1 MNKQLQNIL
10 HKPDIT
16 GNIEYLQKLENE
28 TYEKAYEYK
37 TLKNE
42 LLISQWDLRGKYVRI
57 SKERSYNNAV
67 YIHVYEQFV
76 TCDKHDTRIY
86 LNGLSFKYNDS
97 SYLDDIW
104 FEFDA
109 HKQLSYNLN
118 EFLNLTI
125 IELSSDEF
133 KSKYMKMISETESL
147 YDKSEKLIKNLK

>member
-1 MNKQLQNIL
+1 MNKKLQNIL

-16 GNIEYLQKLENE
+16 KNIEYLQKLEND
-28 TYEKAYEYK
+28 TYDKAYEYK

-42 LLISQWDLRGKYVRI
+42 LLISQRDLRGMYVSI
-57 SKERSYNNAV
+57 LKEHSYNRI

-76 TCDKHDTRIY
+76 TCDKHDTIVY

-97 SYLDDIW
+97 PYLDDIW

-109 HKQLSYNLN
+109 HKQLSYSLN

-125 IELSSDEF
+125 TELTADEF
-133 KSKYMKMISETESL
+133 KSKYMEMICKTKAL
-147 YDKSEKLIKNLK
+147 YDKSEKLIKNMNL

>member
-42 LLISQWDLRGKYVRI
+42 LLISQRDLRGKYVRI

-76 TCDKHDTRIY
+76 TCDKHDTRVY

-97 SYLDDIW
+97 PYLDDIW

-125 IELSSDEF
+125 IEVSADDF

>member
-1 MNKQLQNIL
+1 M
-10 HKPDIT
+10 DC
-16 GNIEYLQKLENE
+16 
-28 TYEKAYEYK
+28 
-37 TLKNE
+37 
-42 LLISQWDLRGKYVRI
+42 
-57 SKERSYNNAV
+57 
-67 YIHVYEQFV
+67 F
-76 TCDKHDTRIY
+76 
-86 LNGLSFKYNDS
+86 FKYNDS

-133 KSKYMKMISETESL
+133 KSKYMKMISETESI

>member
-1 MNKQLQNIL
+1 MILICSFLDSLQTNHIYVVYNI
-10 HKPDIT
+10 KVIYV
-16 GNIEYLQKLENE
+16 IS
-28 TYEKAYEYK
+28 
-37 TLKNE
+37 E
-42 LLISQWDLRGKYVRI
+42 LF
-57 SKERSYNNAV
+57 NNAV

-118 EFLNLTI
+118 EVLNLTI

-133 KSKYMKMISETESL
+133 KSKYMKMISETESI